1 MSRPCTA
8 RAVIPPSLALPTGRR
23 LSPCP
28 APAPTCSYPPHASH
42 RPPTHIPGF
51 FTHPLNI
58 SKYLLLIDKYL
69 LIFAVQNKQTMSK
82 QTRTEKILGVMYV
95 LAWLAFIGMVVQA
108 GAILI
113 SYGVSVANPVAAKD
127 LYKKMDLYGLRQSN
141 FWYYTV
147 KVILMI
153 ALLVLKAYTA
163 WLVVKVLSRIKLKNP
178 FTLETAKMLERISY
192 FILVTWILDLLHN
205 AYTKWLSE
213 GLAGLRD
220 SLVLNETIFLAGVI
234 FVIAQIFKKGV
245 EIQSENDLT
254 I

>member
-1 MSRPCTA
+1 
-8 RAVIPPSLALPTGRR
+8 
-23 LSPCP
+23 
-28 APAPTCSYPPHASH
+28 
-42 RPPTHIPGF
+42 
-51 FTHPLNI
+51 
-58 SKYLLLIDKYL
+58 
-69 LIFAVQNKQTMSK
+69 MSK

-95 LAWLAFIGMVVQA
+95 LAWIAFVGMVVQA

-127 LYKKMDLYGLRQSN
+127 LYMKMNLYGLRQSN
-141 FWYYTV
+141 FWYYTG

-178 FTLETAKMLERISY
+178 FTMETAKTLERISY